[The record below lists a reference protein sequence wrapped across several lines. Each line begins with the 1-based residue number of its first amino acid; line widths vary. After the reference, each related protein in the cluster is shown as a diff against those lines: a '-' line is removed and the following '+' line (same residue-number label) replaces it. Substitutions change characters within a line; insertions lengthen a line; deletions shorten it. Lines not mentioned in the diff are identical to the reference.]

1 MELVINEKDEQIPEL
16 FDLEA
21 EDKNLKNEEKPKDIN
36 LDLVDRVV
44 EEFKEL
50 KQQLSEKETVQE
62 KVQEKVEEKVQEKV
76 EEETHLT
83 EQMTEKTRSANPA
96 NVLENEIKVIEKENK
111 DVTDAEKILADNKAT
126 AVGVG
131 AGEFANQAAKDA
143 QIKLDEAKLARE
155 KADVVRVDNNLKS
168 WTRMDLFP
176 GITRERVYPR
186 TVHQRTVRKD
196 FLAKGMG
203 KVYPFGHK
211 SQYQMSGAGGSASD
225 VIRLRR
231 LYGRYKIA
239 KNDGTEEVKPR
250 KMGRLNPLT

>member
-1 MELVINEKDEQIPEL
+1 MELVINEKEEQMPEL
-16 FDLEA
+16 FDLET
-21 EDKNLKNEEKPKDIN
+21 EQKKWKDEEKPKKIN
-36 LDLVDRVV
+36 LDLVDKVV

-50 KQQLSEKETVQE
+50 KEGMEEKEE
-62 KVQEKVEEKVQEKV
+62 MEEKEQEQ
-76 EEETHLT
+76 HLKQ
-83 EQMTEKTRSANPA
+83 QMTEKTRSANPA
-96 NVLENEIKVIEKENK
+96 NVLENELKVIEKEKK
-111 DVTDAEKILADNKAT
+111 DVTAAEKTLTDNKAKAIT
-126 AVGVG
+126 GG
-131 AGEFANQAAKDA
+131 AGEFADQAAKDA

-155 KADVVRVDNNLKS
+155 KADVVRVDNNLKR

>member
-1 MELVINEKDEQIPEL
+1 M
-16 FDLEA
+16 
-21 EDKNLKNEEKPKDIN
+21 
-36 LDLVDRVV
+36 
-44 EEFKEL
+44 
-50 KQQLSEKETVQE
+50 KQNWQ
-62 KVQEKVEEKVQEKV
+62 
-76 EEETHLT
+76 
-83 EQMTEKTRSANPA
+83 
-96 NVLENEIKVIEKENK
+96 
-111 DVTDAEKILADNKAT
+111 
-126 AVGVG
+126 
-131 AGEFANQAAKDA
+131 
-143 QIKLDEAKLARE
+143 E
-155 KADVVRVDNNLKS
+155 KADVVRVDNNLKR

>member
-1 MELVINEKDEQIPEL
+1 MELVINEKDEQMPEL
-16 FDLEA
+16 FDLDNEQKKWKD
-21 EDKNLKNEEKPKDIN
+21 EDKEGKKLN
-36 LDLVDRVV
+36 LDLVDKVV
-44 EEFKEL
+44 EGFKGLKQGLEEKEEEIVEFKE
-50 KQQLSEKETVQE
+50 S
-62 KVQEKVEEKVQEKV
+62 
-76 EEETHLT
+76 
-83 EQMTEKTRSANPA
+83 TRSALPA
-96 NVLENEIKVIEKENK
+96 NVLENEMKVIEQEKK
-111 DVTDAEKILADNKAT
+111 DVTAAETTLAANKAK
-126 AVGVG
+126 GVAGG
-131 AGEFANQAAKDA
+131 ANEFANQAEKDA

-155 KADVVRVDNNLKS
+155 KADVVRVDNNLKR

-176 GITRERVYPR
+176 GITRENIYPR

-203 KVYPFGHK
+203 KVYPFGNK
-211 SQYQMSGAGGSASD
+211 SQYQMSGAGGSSSD